1 MATRRTTDNAPD
13 LSPFTIATL
22 LAGWTSK
29 EPPETSH
36 HQGFE
41 GGAIDLFEAG
51 GHARLWRAHEAYLRA
66 TAARWGWKPT
76 YRAPDGRML
85 FEAEAVAEGLYD
97 GVSDR

>member
-22 LAGWTSK
+22 LAGWTSQ

-41 GGAIDLFEAG
+41 GGPIDLFEAG
-51 GHARLWRAHEAYLRA
+51 GPARLWRAHEAYLRA
-66 TAARWGWKPT
+66 TAARWGWEPQIK
-76 YRAPDGRML
+76 APDGRLM
-85 FEAEAVAEGLYD
+85 FCGEAIAAGLCD
-97 GVSDR
+97 A